1 MADRRQSFPQQIM
14 QQQLDIKKKILKTL
28 LLFQQVKLKLIGIPH
43 VPAGDAEG
51 KLEEYKSLTFCGTE
65 HFQK

>member
-1 MADRRQSFPQQIM
+1 MADSRQKFPQQIM
-14 QQQLDIKKKILKTL
+14 QQQLGIKKRLKTL

-51 KLEEYKSLTFCGTE
+51 KLEEYKSLTFCETE
-65 HFQK
+65 NFQK